1 LGFTSSFVPISLVL
15 LFQRE
20 DLFRLILF
28 LPLPK
33 PPMPMKLRTKMMPKF
48 HWKKIV

>member
-1 LGFTSSFVPISLVL
+1 LFLVL

-28 LPLPK
+28 LMRLK
-33 PPMPMKLRTKMMPKF
+33 PPRSRKARMEMML
-48 HWKKIV
+48 KIQWRELA

>member
-1 LGFTSSFVPISLVL
+1 MFPIL

-28 LPLPK
+28 LLLLK
-33 PPMPMKLRTKMMPKF
+33 PPRLAKARTEMMPKF
-48 HWKKIV
+48 L